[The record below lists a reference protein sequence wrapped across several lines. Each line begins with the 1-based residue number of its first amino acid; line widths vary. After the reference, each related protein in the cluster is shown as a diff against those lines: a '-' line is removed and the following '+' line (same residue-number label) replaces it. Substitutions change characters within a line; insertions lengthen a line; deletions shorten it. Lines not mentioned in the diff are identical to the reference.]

1 MIIFLLLFKAPYV
14 YDWKHQQKK
23 VKKYAQIIKNSIEVG
38 FYAAENCSCIN
49 KSSASFQRPTI
60 VENENLWQYFDN
72 SKSFPFNE
80 TKGDWYSFKGTLPQ
94 PKVYDPSIHHMRFI
108 FDIGR
113 KYLVRRWDDDFPA
126 GPEGRFW
133 VNGKLIGAIDEF
145 HNGFNINE
153 TGMAELR
160 LYTARCRS
168 SHSLNRF
175 GVQVI
180 HSATEELYHYLF
192 FMKRLYKEIPEES
205 LDRQKIMDITN
216 QVLPLIDIRDLLF
229 PIELND
235 IRKHDI
241 NKTNFYKS
249 VPIALNKLKSLLKE
263 LPQHTENDPFIN
275 VIGYSHLDTCW
286 EWPYNLSHYKFANTA
301 ASMLHLLDD
310 KSNTHTLS
318 NSKDLKTNWKYL
330 ATSSQHYK
338 WCEKDDPEL
347 FKRIIDAAKE
357 GKWEVDGASFV
368 EPDTNLPSSESLVRQ
383 ILYGTSYFNKLGF
396 KQSTFFV
403 PDCFGFTPS
412 LPQILNLCDIHN
424 FVTSKISWNEYN
436 TFPYDTF
443 KWRGIDGSEVI
454 AHFITTPCQWAGQA
468 STYTGVASANEL
480 VGTYKQYKQKIVPQ
494 VALHTAG
501 NGDGGGGVTDDM
513 LWNMAILNDLPK
525 LETVPHIKYR
535 TLRELFDV
543 IRENE
548 QRLPTWDG
556 ELYLEYHRG
565 TATTQEEVKRQN
577 KLYESMLHN
586 IEWLL
591 VVYYSL
597 NASSNK
603 EFIPPELKEKIDT
616 FWEQTLVYQFH
627 DALPGTSVNEANVDI
642 LVSGFPTIN
651 QLFDLQQ
658 SLATNLSKLMR
669 LATEDNTQIIFNT
682 LGHARHINETLD
694 VPSGGWTSL
703 ILDDNS
709 KNGNNG
715 VNIDSFNVTYF
726 ERVNENDFKEH
737 NSTFNKFISTKKSD
751 KIAVDEEKGTVTT
764 KCLFIEFDKEKGLI
778 NQITDVNSGR
788 KFLKT
793 PGNIL
798 EFYEDRPNN
807 WPAWDIQLYHKE
819 MQLDSPKLTKIQFT
833 ENAVLTEFI
842 IDDDC
847 DNETKK
853 TKITQKITF
862 SNDLPI
868 IDFTTDVLWNE
879 HDKLLKVCFPTTI
892 RSKKAKY
899 GVQFGHH
906 ERPTHTNLPQ
916 DYAMFE
922 VNGRWSDLSD
932 GSGGISLM
940 SDVKHGFD
948 IHNSTIRMSL
958 LKSPLQTDRWADYG
972 KRHFTYRLF
981 VHNKTFEDSH
991 VYEQSDELI
1000 TQPVMV
1006 KYEQPTTPIDEHSIP
1021 MSASFVTSSNPAV
1034 VIETLKPSE
1043 NLKGFVC
1050 RIYEANGGWQS
1061 SKISFPLLNKSEWRI
1076 KEVNLLEE
1084 STEESP
1090 EIAQTS
1096 QDDSIEFSV
1105 EINAFQIKTFLFEK
1119 L

>member
-1 MIIFLLLFKAPYV
+1 MFIFLLFFKAPYV

-23 VKKYAQIIKNSIEVG
+23 VKKYAQIIQTAIVTN
-38 FYAAENCSCIN
+38 FYEAENCSFIKN
-49 KSSASFQRPTI
+49 SSASFQRPTL
-60 VENENLWQYFDN
+60 VENSSLWQNFNN
-72 SKSFPFNE
+72 SKSFNFNK
-80 TKGDWYSFKGTLPQ
+80 TRGDWFSFQGILPE
-94 PKVYDPSIHHMRFI
+94 PEVYDPSVHHLRFL
-108 FDIGR
+108 FDIKR
-113 KYLVRRWDDDFPA
+113 NYLVRRWDDDFPA

-133 VNGKLIGAIDEF
+133 INGKLIGAIDEF
-145 HNGFNINE
+145 HDGMNINE
-153 TGMAELR
+153 TGLAELR
-160 LYTARCRS
+160 IYTARCTS
-168 SHSLNRF
+168 SHTLNEF

-180 HSATEELYHYLF
+180 HSATEELYYYLF

-229 PIELND
+229 PIDLNSR
-235 IRKHDI
+235 RKHDP

-249 VPIALNKLKSLLKE
+249 VPIALEKLKSLLKE

-310 KSNTHTLS
+310 KSNSYTLAH
-318 NSKDLKTNWKYL
+318 SKDLKTNWKYL
-330 ATSSQHYK
+330 ATSAQHYK

-347 FKRIIDAAKE
+347 FKRILEAAKE

-368 EPDTNLPSSESLVRQ
+368 EPDTNLPSGESLIRQ
-383 ILYGTSYFNKLGF
+383 ILYGTTYFNKLGF

-403 PDCFGFTPS
+403 PDCFGFTPA

-436 TFPYDTF
+436 TFPHDTF
-443 KWRGIDGSEVI
+443 RWRGIDGSEVI

-468 STYTGVASANEL
+468 ATYTGVASANEL
-480 VGTYKQYKQKIVPQ
+480 VGTYKQYKQKIIPQ
-494 VALHTAG
+494 AALHTAG
-501 NGDGGGGVTDDM
+501 NGDGGGGVTDEM
-513 LWNMAILNDLPK
+513 IWNMAILNDLPK

-543 IRENE
+543 IREHE
-548 QRLPTWDG
+548 QRLPVWDG

-577 KLYESMLHN
+577 KYFESILHN
-586 IEWLL
+586 IEWLS
-591 VVYYSL
+591 VIYYSL
-597 NASSNK
+597 NATSDKDFMPK
-603 EFIPPELKEKIDT
+603 EIKEKIDS

-627 DALPGTSVNEANVDI
+627 DALPGSSINEANADI
-642 LVSGFPTIN
+642 LVSGFPTLEA
-651 QLFDLQQ
+651 LFKHQQ
-658 SLATNLSKLMR
+658 FLAKQLSKLMR
-669 LATEDNTQIIFNT
+669 LSTDDNTKIIFNT
-682 LGHARHINETLD
+682 LSHPRHINETLD
-694 VPSGGWTSL
+694 IPSGGWTSI
-703 ILDDNS
+703 ILNENQPDE
-709 KNGNNG
+709 NNG
-715 VNIDSFNVTYF
+715 IKLDSFNISHYIRIPEDNYKKRT
-726 ERVNENDFKEH
+726 RAFK
-737 NSTFNKFISTKKSD
+737 KFVSTKKND
-751 KIAVDEEKGTVTT
+751 RVIIDEEKGTVTT

-778 NQITDVNSGR
+778 NQITDIHSGR
-788 KFLKT
+788 KFLKS
-793 PGNIL
+793 PGNLL

-833 ENAVLTEFI
+833 ENAVYTEFI
-842 IDDDC
+842 IEDNTQ
-847 DNETKK
+847 NETKK
-853 TKITQKITF
+853 TKINQTISF

-892 RSKKAKY
+892 RSTKAKY

-916 DYAMFE
+916 DYAKFE

-948 IHNSTIRMSL
+948 IHNSTMRMSL
-958 LKSPLQTDRWADYG
+958 LKSPLQTDRWADFG
-972 KRHFTYRLF
+972 KRHFTYRIF
-981 VHNKTFEDSH
+981 VHNNTFENSY
-991 VYEQSDELI
+991 VYQQSDEII
-1000 TQPVMV
+1000 TQPIMV
-1006 KYEQPTTPIDEHSIP
+1006 DYEQPTTPIDENALP
-1021 MSASFVTSSNPAV
+1021 MTGSFVTSSNPAV
-1034 VIETLKPSE
+1034 VIETLKPAE
-1043 NLKGFVC
+1043 NLKGFIC

-1061 SKISFPLLNKSEWRI
+1061 SKIAFPLLSKSEWSI

-1084 STEESP
+1084 KVNSTS
-1090 EIAQTS
+1090 INQIS
-1096 QDDSIEFSV
+1096 NNDSIEFSI
-1105 EINAFQIKTFLFEK
+1105 EINPFQIKTLLFERI
-1119 L
+1119 